1 MLYAKG
7 CLDEA
12 LLRFA
17 EVSKLPP
24 PRKYDLNVLRD
35 WYRRP
40 EGGDNFLDFKEDL
53 DWLQTGAIEAVES
66 DLVALS
72 TRNLDSVTKWTAER
86 LVPWLFR
93 HNFQE
98 RASVPS
104 YTHSSTPRS

>member
-1 MLYAKG
+1 MTNAEYHI
-7 CLDEA
+7 DEG

-17 EVSKLPP
+17 EVSSLPP
-24 PRKYDLNVLRD
+24 PRKYDRGVLRD
-35 WYRRP
+35 WYKRP

-53 DWLQTGAIEAVES
+53 DWMQTDATEAAES

-86 LVPWLFR
+86 LIPWLFR

-98 RASVPS
+98 RASRALS
-104 YTHSSTPRS
+104 MWS